1 MEKDSD
7 ISYLNN
13 INENK
18 EMKIYSSKNNSFIDS
33 KNNLE
38 RKSSRILKYG
48 NSSSSFIKDNDN
60 ASNPIKKF
68 YKNKI
73 NRQFSINNKLRK
85 INSMKNIFIN
95 TSKEYNISDNKI
107 SRNLLGSSSNI
118 TFNNIIKNS
127 EENNEE
133 KEDNKNYDVALD
145 LSFHEEQL
153 PDYVKE

>member
-1 MEKDSD
+1 
-7 ISYLNN
+7 
-13 INENK
+13 
-18 EMKIYSSKNNSFIDS
+18 
-33 KNNLE
+33 
-38 RKSSRILKYG
+38 
-48 NSSSSFIKDNDN
+48 
-60 ASNPIKKF
+60 
-68 YKNKI
+68 
-73 NRQFSINNKLRK
+73 
-85 INSMKNIFIN
+85 MKNIFIN